1 MILNRSPL
9 QMTIFGSAGCW
20 LVDGLLMACF
30 AWFSVERKIPQGNHV
45 GFPRLEW
52 SAGRSN

>member
-1 MILNRSPL
+1 MLNRSPL